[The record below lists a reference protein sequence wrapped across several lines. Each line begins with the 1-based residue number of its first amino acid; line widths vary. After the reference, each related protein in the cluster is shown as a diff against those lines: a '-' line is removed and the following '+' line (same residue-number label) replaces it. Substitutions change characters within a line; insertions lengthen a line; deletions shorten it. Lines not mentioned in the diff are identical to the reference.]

1 MCSYSAEK
9 EWGDGIRGLSMEA
22 ARLSLL
28 KLEERPPHTK
38 NWRPQLLVL
47 VRLDDNLIPTHPKL
61 LAFASQ
67 LKAGYVVKNKLL
79 IFSFYF
85 FWFTRQRFDCGWFCC

>member
-1 MCSYSAEK
+1 
-9 EWGDGIRGLSMEA
+9 MEA

-47 VRLDDNLIPTHPKL
+47 VRLDQNLIPTHPKL

-67 LKAGYVVKNKLL
+67 LKAGETANIMYIICKSIYYMHMCYYVLFDIIMVM
-79 IFSFYF
+79 IFSVIF
-85 FWFTRQRFDCGWFCC
+85 FR